1 MNQGVVHTSLRL
13 RSRIYNKSL
22 GERLLFRAWNFP
34 RSKQAS
40 LQQRRLLI
48 SEVIWFHESE
58 SKYTPVPGRRYA
70 PAKILGGL
78 NWCPSIHHPSTTEKI
93 SISLRPGLG
102 LRSPIV
108 ERNYCLILTTIV
120 HVYTRQILK
129 HPSRCNMQTKPV
141 LVSCDN
147 RLSGLLKIICPK

>member
-1 MNQGVVHTSLRL
+1 MLCAEWFFIEGEKVRMPTERRTAGWHMYQGVVHTSLRL
-13 RSRIYNKSL
+13 QSRIYNNSL

-34 RSKQAS
+34 RSKQAWQAS

-70 PAKILGGL
+70 AAKIFGGGGGGAKL
-78 NWCPSIHHPSTTEKI
+78 VSVHPPSITTEKI
-93 SISLRPGLG
+93 SISLRPGLV

-108 ERNYCLILTTIV
+108 ERSEIMESYLDEELRR
-120 HVYTRQILK
+120 Y
-129 HPSRCNMQTKPV
+129 
-141 LVSCDN
+141 
-147 RLSGLLKIICPK
+147 